1 VTRNKF
7 LARSA
12 ESPYNLAM
20 ASVVETA
27 PLVLNVGVVLT
38 AAATMGFAARKL
50 GLPSVIGYLATGL
63 LVSPFTPG
71 FVADNNQL
79 ALLADIGVVLLLF
92 EVGIELDLKRI
103 SREYRALLWGV
114 PTQMGI
120 GMLIGTPIFLWMGI
134 PIFGALLL
142 SLSIAMSSSVVIV
155 NITRSPR
162 RTTDTQTEEALLGWS
177 LVQDIVGV
185 AAAAIILTL
194 FGSSNSSIFVAV
206 GGLVLFGAV
215 AFVASRILPI
225 VLRAVRWDKDFFLIY
240 SVAFGLVLASLG
252 TVVFDIPMALAGF
265 VAGLAINNSR
275 DSEEVRKAILPFRDL
290 FAVLFFVVIGTLIQ
304 PSLFTNSWRF
314 ALLILG
320 LMILLKTLPTMGL
333 ARISR
338 LKVKPIRLGIGVSQ
352 IGEFSFVLGSLA
364 YAEKIISVYQY
375 TGLLMAVVLSIMA
388 STILVRRAPKRA

>member
-1 VTRNKF
+1 
-7 LARSA
+7 
-12 ESPYNLAM
+12 M
-20 ASVVETA
+20 ASIVETA

-50 GLPSVIGYLATGL
+50 GLPSVIGYLVTGL
-63 LVSPFTPG
+63 IVSPFTPG
-71 FVADNNQL
+71 FVAENNQL

-120 GMLIGTPIFLWMGI
+120 GMLVGTPIFLWLGI
-134 PIFGALLL
+134 PIYGALLL

-162 RTTDTQTEEALLGWS
+162 RVTDTQTEEALLGWS
-177 LVQDIVGV
+177 LIQDIVGV

-194 FGSSNSSIFVAV
+194 FGSSNSSVFVAV

-240 SVAFGLVLASLG
+240 SVSFGLVLASLG

-304 PSLFTNSWRF
+304 PALLSNSWRS

-320 LMILLKTLPTMGL
+320 LMILVKTLPTMGL
-333 ARISR
+333 ARLSS
-338 LKVKPIRLGIGVSQ
+338 LKVKPMRLGIGVSQ

-364 YAEKIISVYQY
+364 YSQEAISVYQY

>member
-1 VTRNKF
+1 
-7 LARSA
+7 
-12 ESPYNLAM
+12 M
-20 ASVVETA
+20 ASIVETA

-50 GLPSVIGYLATGL
+50 GLPSVIGYLVTGL

-103 SREYRALLWGV
+103 SREYRAILWGV

-120 GMLIGTPIFLWMGI
+120 GMVVGTPIFLWMGI
-134 PIFGALLL
+134 PLYGALLL

-162 RTTDTQTEEALLGWS
+162 RATDTPTEEALLGWS

-194 FGSSNSSIFVAV
+194 FGSSSSSIFVAV
-206 GGLVLFGAV
+206 GGLIVFGAV
-215 AFVASRILPI
+215 AIVASKILPI

-240 SVAFGLVLASLG
+240 SVSFGLVLASLG
-252 TVVFDIPMALAGF
+252 TVVFGIPMALAGF

-304 PSLFTNSWRF
+304 PSLLEGSWRF
-314 ALLILG
+314 ALLVLG
-320 LMILLKTLPTMGL
+320 LMIILKTLPTMAL
-333 ARISR
+333 AYVSH
-338 LKVKPIRLGIGVSQ
+338 LKVKPMRLGIGVSQ

-364 YAEKIISVYQY
+364 YAEKVISAYQY
-375 TGLLMAVVLSIMA
+375 TGLLMAVVLSIVA
-388 STILVRRAPKRA
+388 STILVRRAPKHA

>member
-1 VTRNKF
+1 
-7 LARSA
+7 
-12 ESPYNLAM
+12 M
-20 ASVVETA
+20 ASIVETA
-27 PLVLNVGVVLT
+27 PLVLNVGVVLA

-50 GLPSVIGYLATGL
+50 GLPSVIGYLVTGL

-71 FVADNNQL
+71 FVVDNNQL

-120 GMLIGTPIFLWMGI
+120 GMLVGTPIFLWMGV

-177 LVQDIVGV
+177 LIQDIVGV

-240 SVAFGLVLASLG
+240 SVSFGLVLASLG

-304 PSLFTNSWRF
+304 PSLLTNSWRF

-320 LMILLKTLPTMGL
+320 LMILLKTLPTMGI
-333 ARISR
+333 ARISS
-338 LKVKPIRLGIGVSQ
+338 LKVRPVRLGIGVSQ

-364 YAEKIISVYQY
+364 YAEKVISVYQY

>member
-1 VTRNKF
+1 
-7 LARSA
+7 
-12 ESPYNLAM
+12 M
-20 ASVVETA
+20 ASVVDTA

-50 GLPSVIGYLATGL
+50 GLPSVIGYLVTGL

-103 SREYRALLWGV
+103 SRQYRALLWGV

-120 GMLIGTPIFLWMGI
+120 GMLVGTPIFVWMGI

-162 RTTDTQTEEALLGWS
+162 RTTDTHTEEALLGWS

-364 YAEKIISVYQY
+364 YAEKVISVYQY

>member
-1 VTRNKF
+1 
-7 LARSA
+7 
-12 ESPYNLAM
+12 M

-162 RTTDTQTEEALLGWS
+162 RTTDTHTEEALLGWS

-364 YAEKIISVYQY
+364 YAEKVISVYQY

>member
-1 VTRNKF
+1 
-7 LARSA
+7 
-12 ESPYNLAM
+12 M
-20 ASVVETA
+20 ASIVETA

-50 GLPSVIGYLATGL
+50 GLPSVIGYLVTGL
-63 LVSPFTPG
+63 IVSPFTPG
-71 FVADNNQL
+71 FVAENNQL

-120 GMLIGTPIFLWMGI
+120 GMLVGTPIFLWLGI
-134 PIFGALLL
+134 PIYGALLL

-162 RTTDTQTEEALLGWS
+162 RVTDTQTEEALLGWS
-177 LVQDIVGV
+177 LIQDIVGV

-194 FGSSNSSIFVAV
+194 FGSSNSSVFVAV

-240 SVAFGLVLASLG
+240 SVSFGLVLASLG
-252 TVVFDIPMALAGF
+252 TVVFEIPMALAGF

-304 PSLFTNSWRF
+304 PALLSNSWRF

-320 LMILLKTLPTMGL
+320 LMILVKTLPTMGL
-333 ARISR
+333 ARISS
-338 LKVKPIRLGIGVSQ
+338 LKVKPMRLGIGVSQ

-364 YAEKIISVYQY
+364 YSQEAISVYQY